1 MRIEECVKARFRHPS
16 VPVCSLLYRLIRHIY
31 IPKPPISHQQ
41 CRFMLDEKKKKM
53 VGKTYRAR
61 RKALSSLVS
70 TCSDPRLFHSLHLK
84 LFLEAYE
91 QISQ

>member
-1 MRIEECVKARFRHPS
+1 MPLHTWETGEV
-16 VPVCSLLYRLIRHIY
+16 
-31 IPKPPISHQQ
+31 
-41 CRFMLDEKKKKM
+41 DEKH
-53 VGKTYRAR
+53 GWKTYRAR

-70 TCSDPRLFHSLHLK
+70 TCSDPRLFHNLHLK